1 MTLTWIDGLT
11 RREEGRKEATVARV
25 AQTETDAGKREQSVE
40 LEIGCNQERGKML
53 RRKQKPMMLTAAT
66 SAVLAG
72 VVALL
77 SLHSESVLWREEEKE
92 EM

>member
-1 MTLTWIDGLT
+1 MEECL
-11 RREEGRKEATVARV
+11 EEGRRRWRRWRG
-25 AQTETDAGKREQSVE
+25 TETDAGKREQSVE
-40 LEIGCNQERGKML
+40 LEIGRNQERGKML

>member
-1 MTLTWIDGLT
+1 M
-11 RREEGRKEATVARV
+11 ARV

-40 LEIGCNQERGKML
+40 LQIGPDQERGKML

-72 VVALL
+72 VVAFL
-77 SLHSESVLWREEEKE
+77 SLHDDSVLWREEEKGG
-92 EM
+92 M